1 LVGGMTRMPM
11 VRNMIAELSS
21 VPLAED
27 VNPDEA
33 VAMGAAIQAVLSLL
47 HEEQE
52 TGERMLPPETRQQ
65 FSSREGGLI
74 QVRNITSHTLG
85 VVLWDETHLEE
96 YVFPMIKKMTPMPA
110 VVKNSFGTAT
120 ANMQR
125 AIVRV
130 VEGESSLPQ
139 ECTPLGICDVELPPF
154 LPKGSPVELTYEYN
168 NNQVLEVQVEACG
181 NRASVSIERKTG
193 LSESELDRAALALGQ
208 LSVV

>member
-1 LVGGMTRMPM
+1 
-11 VRNMIAELSS
+11 
-21 VPLAED
+21 
-27 VNPDEA
+27 
-33 VAMGAAIQAVLSLL
+33 
-47 HEEQE
+47 
-52 TGERMLPPETRQQ
+52 
-65 FSSREGGLI
+65 
-74 QVRNITSHTLG
+74 
-85 VVLWDETHLEE
+85 
-96 YVFPMIKKMTPMPA
+96 
-110 VVKNSFGTAT
+110 
-120 ANMQR
+120 
-125 AIVRV
+125 V